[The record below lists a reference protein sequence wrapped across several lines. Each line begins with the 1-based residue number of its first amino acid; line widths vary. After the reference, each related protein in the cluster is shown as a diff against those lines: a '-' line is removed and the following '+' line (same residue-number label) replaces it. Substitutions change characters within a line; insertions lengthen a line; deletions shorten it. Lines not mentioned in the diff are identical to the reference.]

1 MASNKPTAVH
11 FSLIIFV
18 MLSIIMSVVS
28 YLYIDTDIKNR
39 EKYAK
44 RQQEVD
50 AAKRESNRL
59 GQEVA
64 ALKQVIGH
72 EFASVGLDARDD
84 ANTVLG
90 AMLLDM
96 KKYGGVLAQ
105 GTFAATIA
113 KLRQELDTV
122 TADRGKK
129 QADLNDV
136 NARMLALQ
144 KQYNAKVQVAESSAS
159 SAEKGKATAER
170 TKEEALT
177 AKDRQIASLRTAVT
191 KAQQDLE
198 TERESHEATRKK
210 LLREN
215 TKLTQINTRL
225 REELDNALA
234 TSFEVPDGK
243 ITWVD
248 HVSKLVWLNLGEAD
262 KLTKRMTFSVYR
274 NKNSGVGRGQQYI
287 KDDIKA
293 NIEVTRVLGPHR
305 AEARITYENLY
316 KPIAIDDPI
325 YTPLWSPGQTEGFA
339 FIGGIDFDGD
349 GKSDRARL
357 HEMIHSIGA
366 RIDAEVDDTGKR
378 TGRKIDER
386 TKFFVVGSI
395 PDPSKVGPNEKD
407 SAKAIQE
414 QLKKMNVEARLH
426 AVRKITLNDFLAFI
440 GYRSKRRLWRPGEEF
455 SFTLKSGSH
464 STGVNQTLGNRTSTG
479 TTSGVYS
486 GNKRVRPKPSSGQ
499 TSKVFG
505 GSKRGY

>member
-18 MLSIIMSVVS
+18 MLSIIMSVVA

-72 EFASVGLDARDD
+72 QYDSVGLDARDD

-90 AMLLDM
+90 AMLQDM
-96 KKYGGVLAQ
+96 KKFGGALAQ
-105 GTFAATIA
+105 GTYAATIA

-122 TADRGKK
+122 TADRNKK

-136 NARMLALQ
+136 KARMLALQ
-144 KQYNAKVQVAESSAS
+144 NQYNAKVQVAEAAAAT
-159 SAEKGKATAER
+159 AEKGKTAAQQ
-170 TKEEALT
+170 TKEESLI

-198 TERESHEATRKK
+198 AERESHEATRKK

-225 REELDNALA
+225 REELNNALA

-248 HVSKLVWLNLGEAD
+248 HVSKLVWINLGEAG

-274 NKNSGVGRGQQYI
+274 NKHSGVGRGQQYI

-293 NIEVTRVLGPHR
+293 NIEITRVLGPHR
-305 AEARITYENLY
+305 AEARITSEDLY
-316 KPIAIDDPI
+316 KPIAAGDPI

-357 HEMIHSIGA
+357 HEILKSIGA

-395 PDPSKVGPNEKD
+395 PDPTKVGPNEKD
-407 SAKAIQE
+407 AAKKIQT
-414 QLKKMNVEARLH
+414 QLKSMNTEARLH

-455 SFTLKSGSH
+455 PYTLKSGSH
-464 STGVNQTLGNRTSTG
+464 STGVNETLGSRAAAGRTSG
-479 TTSGVYS
+479 LYS
-486 GNKRVRPKPSSGQ
+486 GNRQLKSTPSSGQ